1 MTGVKLR
8 TLACLLFAACLA
20 VACGQPGPQ
29 FKNVDIT
36 GADYGKD
43 FHLTDHTGK
52 PRQLA
57 DFRGKIVLLFFGY
70 THCPD
75 VCPVTMSQ
83 LAQTLKELGADAE
96 RVQVLFVTLDPER
109 DTKELLAQ
117 YVPAFN
123 PGFLG
128 LYGDMATTQETAKA
142 FRVFFQKQPGKTPD
156 SYSVD
161 HTAGTFVFD
170 TQGRLRLFV
179 RYGQEGPDLLA
190 DIRTLLGGKT

>member
-1 MTGVKLR
+1 MHSKVR
-8 TLACLLFAACLA
+8 TIAGLLLAVCVAAAC
-20 VACGQPGPQ
+20 GREGPQ
-29 FKNVDIT
+29 FKNIDIT

-57 DFRGKIVLLFFGY
+57 DFRGKIVMLFFGY

-75 VCPVTMSQ
+75 VCPVTMAQ
-83 LAQTLKELGADAE
+83 LAQVMKELGGDAG

-109 DTKELLAQ
+109 DTREMLAQ

-123 PGFLG
+123 PDFLG
-128 LYGDMATTQETAKA
+128 LYGDMTATQETAKA
-142 FRVFFQKQPGKTPD
+142 FRVFFQKQPGKTAEA
-156 SYSVD
+156 YTID
-161 HTAGTFVFD
+161 HTAGTYVFD

-179 RYGQEGPDLLA
+179 RYGQEGADLLS
-190 DIRTLLGGKT
+190 DVRILLSQN

>member
-1 MTGVKLR
+1 MRALTRVVV
-8 TLACLLFAACLA
+8 LLLAACIA
-20 VACGQPGPQ
+20 AGCGQPGPQ
-29 FKNVDIT
+29 FRNVDIT

-75 VCPVTMSQ
+75 VCPVTMGQ
-83 LAQTLKELGADAE
+83 LGLLMKELGPDAK

-117 YVPAFN
+117 YVP
-123 PGFLG
+123 
-128 LYGDMATTQETAKA
+128 ETAKA
-142 FRVFFQKQPGKTPD
+142 FHVFFEKQSGKTPEA
-156 SYSVD
+156 YTID

-179 RYGQEGPDLLA
+179 RYGQEGADLLA
-190 DIRTLLGGKT
+190 DLRTLFAEKS